1 MTYTGVSKSLQ
12 GGLTQKQYSY
22 SPLNALVNIIF
33 NTAGQIVQATVA
45 RQLEEVAVQALL
57 VPSFLPAQPLQDD
70 ERRGLKTCCKN
81 FYLSIWRAIANKN

>member
-1 MTYTGVSKSLQ
+1 MILVVGNYLQNMTYTGVSKSLQ

-45 RQLEEVAVQALL
+45 KATGGGGSTSTSSTV
-57 VPSFLPAQPLQDD
+57 VPTSTAAA
-70 ERRGLKTCCKN
+70 RR
-81 FYLSIWRAIANKN
+81 